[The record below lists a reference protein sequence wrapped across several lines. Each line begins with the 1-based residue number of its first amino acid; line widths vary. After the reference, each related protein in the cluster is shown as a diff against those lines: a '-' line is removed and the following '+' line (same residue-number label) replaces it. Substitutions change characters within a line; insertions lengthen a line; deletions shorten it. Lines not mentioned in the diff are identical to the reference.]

1 MTTEDTAGHAATAAQ
16 RRAEVARIAAG
27 LEQRFDREG
36 TPQGPR
42 RTLLNLERIIGTD
55 PYYHSR
61 LRYNGLAEVVEWEG
75 RRMRDDH
82 ITWIRLAIA
91 REYGPQYGAED
102 VQAICVQVARQATYH
117 PVTRYLGG
125 LMWDRVPRISGF
137 LTRYLGV
144 ADTPLHRAISRRWF
158 VSCVA
163 RAMGQGERPV
173 KCDSVLILAGKQG
186 AFKSTAFRVL
196 AGDDWFSDTALDIR
210 NKDAYQSIRGVWLY
224 ELAELAATRPRDAE
238 SVKAFLSAPTDRY
251 RPPYGRNV
259 VESHRQCVF
268 VGTTNEATFLS
279 DPTGAR
285 RFWPVSVGTID
296 IDAIRHDRGLLWA
309 EAVEAFQ
316 AGEPWWLDPDED
328 RALADAQ
335 EQYQH
340 EDPWLVTLDRWMAS
354 AENRA
359 QASRGMRVGEL
370 LTAAVHMD
378 EDRQK
383 KGDEMRFG
391 AVLQGAGWEK
401 RRTRRDGHQ
410 LRLWFPPG
418 TP

>member
-1 MTTEDTAGHAATAAQ
+1 
-16 RRAEVARIAAG
+16 
-27 LEQRFDREG
+27 
-36 TPQGPR
+36 
-42 RTLLNLERIIGTD
+42 
-55 PYYHSR
+55 
-61 LRYNGLAEVVEWEG
+61 
-75 RRMRDDH
+75 
-82 ITWIRLAIA
+82 
-91 REYGPQYGAED
+91 
-102 VQAICVQVARQATYH
+102 
-117 PVTRYLGG
+117 
-125 LMWDRVPRISGF
+125 
-137 LTRYLGV
+137 
-144 ADTPLHRAISRRWF
+144 
-158 VSCVA
+158 
-163 RAMGQGERPV
+163 MGQGERPV
-173 KCDSVLILAGKQG
+173 KVDTVLILAGKQG
-186 AFKSTAFRVL
+186 ARKSTAFRVL
-196 AGDDWFSDTALDIR
+196 AGDDWFSDTAIDIR
-210 NKDAYQSIRGVWLY
+210 SKDSFQSIRGVWLY

-309 EAVEAFQ
+309 EAVEAYR

-328 RALADAQ
+328 RALSDAQ